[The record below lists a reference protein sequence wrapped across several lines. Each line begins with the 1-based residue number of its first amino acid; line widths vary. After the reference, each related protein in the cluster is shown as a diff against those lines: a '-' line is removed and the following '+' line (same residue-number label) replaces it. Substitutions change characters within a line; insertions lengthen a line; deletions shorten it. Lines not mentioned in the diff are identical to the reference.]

1 MAAYSA
7 ADGCTFALGDPV
19 LLMLEVQYEGVFA
32 TVLRPAG
39 PGRYLIQLDPPDRT
53 GYLDGPVGDAG
64 HAKDLRL
71 FLANG
76 PGDDHQDPI
85 DVHGDRL
92 ADMGLMDDVEGD
104 IPPLLS

>member
-32 TVLRPAG
+32 TVLR
-39 PGRYLIQLDPPDRT
+39 
-53 GYLDGPVGDAG
+53 
-64 HAKDLRL
+64 LRL